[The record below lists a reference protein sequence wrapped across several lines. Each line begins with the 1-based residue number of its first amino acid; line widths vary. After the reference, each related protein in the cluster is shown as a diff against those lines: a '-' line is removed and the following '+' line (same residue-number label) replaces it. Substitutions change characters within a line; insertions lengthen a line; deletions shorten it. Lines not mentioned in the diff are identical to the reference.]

1 MSTVVAPA
9 VSSTWNYKQLF
20 AALGIAFILQ
30 SLILPCL
37 CSIGTA
43 KISFAYALDGLLL
56 LRMGIAYICRE
67 TGSGWRFYAWLLCT
81 SALWIQG
88 IAYLV
93 FGDV

>member
-1 MSTVVAPA
+1 MSTAIAPA
-9 VSSTWNYKQLF
+9 VSGAWNYKQLF
-20 AALGIAFILQ
+20 AALGIALILQ

-43 KISFAYALDGLLL
+43 KVSFAYALDGLVL
-56 LRMGIAYICRE
+56 LRMGIAYIRRE
-67 TGSGWRFYAWLLCT
+67 TGSGWKFYAWSLCT
-81 SALWIQG
+81 SPLWIQG